1 MTERKEPPHLMI
13 TIVERGQGETVSRF
27 YKNEHI
33 FWQYQS
39 AGFGTASSEL
49 LDVFGFGTK
58 ERDVLFGLA
67 SAKVVR
73 RLVYQLNND
82 LRGSIKAKGIA
93 FHLPMSGINRSVME
107 FIVDAELKAEQAAG
121 GTERME
127 DDGMTQGSNQ
137 SLILVVV
144 NQGHTDSVMETAKKA
159 GARGGTILRSRF
171 LGTEESEKLY
181 GITLQEEKEILA
193 IVATSQTR
201 NHIMESVQKEHGM
214 HTEAGAV
221 VCSMALEGAVTR
233 LG

>member
-1 MTERKEPPHLMI
+1 MAERKEPPHLMI
-13 TIVERGQGETVSRF
+13 TIVERGQGEAVARF

-33 FWQYQS
+33 FWHYQS

-58 ERDVLFGLA
+58 ERDVLLSIA
-67 SAKVVR
+67 SASTVR
-73 RLVYQLNND
+73 RLIYQLNND

-93 FHLPMSGINRSVME
+93 FHLPMSGLNKSVLE
-107 FIVDAELKAEQAAG
+107 CITEAELKAGQAAG

-127 DDGMTQGSNQ
+127 DGGMAQGSNQ

-171 LGTEESEKLY
+171 LGAEESEKLY
-181 GITLQEEKEILA
+181 GITLQAEKEILA

-201 NHIMESVQKEHGM
+201 NHIMESVQKEHGL

-221 VCSMALEGAVTR
+221 ICSMALEGNVTR